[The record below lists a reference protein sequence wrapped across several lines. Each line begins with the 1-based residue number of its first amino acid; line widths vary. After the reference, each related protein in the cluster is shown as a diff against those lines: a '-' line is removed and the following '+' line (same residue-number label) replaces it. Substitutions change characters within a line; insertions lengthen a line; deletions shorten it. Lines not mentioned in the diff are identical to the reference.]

1 MYFNMHPIFA
11 LKLYTRMHLLPTFD
25 KNLETVIFFALAISA
40 FVQLIYTLFIYRKLA
55 FLKKKSGLS
64 DHDLPP
70 VTIIIAAR
78 NEADNLFENL
88 PFILEQHYPQFEV
101 IVINHQSVDDSS
113 HLLNAYTQ
121 QYPNLRVIEVNRNQ
135 HLRPGKKLPITLGIK
150 GAKYDHLLLTD
161 ADCRPASNNWLRSM
175 SSHFVPGKE
184 IVLGYGPYNKKKGF
198 INRLIRFDTAWI
210 AMNYFSMALSR
221 LPYMG
226 VGRNL
231 AYSKDLFNEVHGFKS
246 HYALPSGDDDLFIQE
261 AAKMNNYAVNI
272 DSSSFCYSDAA
283 ETWSSWARQKSR
295 HYSTANRY
303 NVIKK
308 TLLGIYPF
316 TLLILLVSFVT
327 LMLNIEFRWI
337 SLAVFSFVLV
347 MKWWIQGRCLVK
359 LGEKR
364 FVLFLPF
371 WDIFYTLLIPVLFL
385 TAEKKRPNKW

>member
-1 MYFNMHPIFA
+1 
-11 LKLYTRMHLLPTFD
+11 MHLLPTFD
-25 KNLETVIFFALAISA
+25 QNLETVIFFALAISA

-55 FLKKKSGLS
+55 FFKNKNGLS

-113 HLLNAYTQ
+113 HLLNAYTR
-121 QYPNLRVIEVNRNQ
+121 QYPNLRVIEVNRNH

-175 SSHFVPGKE
+175 SSHFIPGKE

-231 AYSKDLFNEVHGFKS
+231 AYSKDLFN
-246 HYALPSGDDDLFIQE
+246 
-261 AAKMNNYAVNI
+261 
-272 DSSSFCYSDAA
+272 
-283 ETWSSWARQKSR
+283 
-295 HYSTANRY
+295 
-303 NVIKK
+303 
-308 TLLGIYPF
+308 
-316 TLLILLVSFVT
+316 
-327 LMLNIEFRWI
+327 
-337 SLAVFSFVLV
+337 
-347 MKWWIQGRCLVK
+347 
-359 LGEKR
+359 
-364 FVLFLPF
+364 
-371 WDIFYTLLIPVLFL
+371 
-385 TAEKKRPNKW
+385 

>member
-1 MYFNMHPIFA
+1 MYFNKRPIFA
-11 LKLYTRMHLLPTFD
+11 PKLYTRMHLLPTFD
-25 KNLETVIFFALAISA
+25 QKLETVIFFALAISA

-55 FLKKKSGLS
+55 FYKEKSGLA
-64 DHDLPP
+64 DNDLPP

-88 PFILEQHYPQFEV
+88 PFILEQNYPQFEV

-113 HLLNAYTQ
+113 HLLNAYTR
-121 QYPNLRVIEVNRNQ
+121 QYPNLRVIEVNRNH
-135 HLRPGKKLPITLGIK
+135 HLRPGKKLPITLGVK

-175 SSHFVPGKE
+175 SSHFISGKE

-198 INRLIRFDTAWI
+198 VNRLIRFDTAWI

-231 AYSKDLFNEVHGFKS
+231 AYSKELFNEVHGFKS
-246 HYALPSGDDDLFIQE
+246 HYSLPSGDDDLFIQE
-261 AAKMNNYAVNI
+261 AAKKNNYSINI

-316 TLLILLVSFVT
+316 SLLILLISFVT

-347 MKWWIQGRCLVK
+347 IKWWIQGRCLVK

-371 WDIFYTLLIPVLFL
+371 WDILYTLLIPVLFL

>member
-1 MYFNMHPIFA
+1 MHPIFA

-70 VTIIIAAR
+70 VSIIIAAR

-184 IVLGYGPYNKKKGF
+184 IVLGYGPTNSASGWLQDF
-198 INRLIRFDTAWI
+198 IRYETVLTA
-210 AMNYFSMALSR
+210 MQYMTYALAGI
-221 LPYMG
+221 PYMG

-231 AYSKDLFNEVHGFKS
+231 MYKKSLFASVGGFDTHKEV
-246 HYALPSGDDDLFIQE
+246 ASGDDDLFIKD
-261 AAKMNNYAVNI
+261 AATARNTAICLDPN
-272 DSSSFCYSDAA
+272 SFVYSDGKPTISAFIK
-283 ETWSSWARQKSR
+283 QKSR
-295 HYSTANRY
+295 HISTSPRY
-303 NVIKK
+303 KIQHII
-308 TLLGIYPF
+308 LLGLFAFANVGFWIMLAFALVTGVF
-316 TLLILLVSFVT
+316 TMFGAVGIVLSK
-327 LMLNIEFRWI
+327 WI
-337 SLAVFSFVLV
+337 VQ
-347 MKWWIQGRCLVK
+347 M
-359 LGEKR
+359 
-364 FVLFLPF
+364 
-371 WDIFYTLLIPVLFL
+371 
-385 TAEKKRPNKW
+385 